1 MRRLAYSAR
10 RASPSLTVIGGFAM
24 ERWGY
29 EEGGTAATLAALILM
44 FVVLLVVLPS

>member
-1 MRRLAYSAR
+1 MSM
-10 RASPSLTVIGGFAM
+10 GDFAM